1 MIFFFL
7 NARDSLAHINI
18 SDYSCFLSEI
28 LVTTQSLV
36 INNNNLMHNFIMR
49 LLTDNKKLLI
59 RILISIKKLIRL
71 LMGQQTIFQF
81 FQISNFKIKLVIVMR
96 EILALI

>member
-1 MIFFFL
+1 M
-7 NARDSLAHINI
+7 
-18 SDYSCFLSEI
+18 
-28 LVTTQSLV
+28 TTQSLV